1 MLVQENAPI
10 QLLAAINKII
20 PQVKLKTKR
29 PVLNDNQS
37 HKRDRNKTLDAVL
50 FVLFLLSVSLVVWGI
65 NIYRRTIIE
74 PKYLFV
80 AISLGTFVAAIILLF
95 VTRVF
100 LNAFW
105 TFFLAAAIG
114 GGTVYF
120 LILYLNRELANKEI
134 TSETFDI
141 HRTGNLA
148 KGRKGVCRSPYVM
161 IDFYGFEKQLV
172 FYCEYEKTIHNF
184 RKVRVDYF
192 KGFFGFPIVQNQT
205 LVP

>member
-1 MLVQENAPI
+1 M
-10 QLLAAINKII
+10 
-20 PQVKLKTKR
+20 KLKTKR
-29 PVLNDNQS
+29 PVPNDRQS
-37 HKRDRNKTLDAVL
+37 RKRDRHKTLDVIL
-50 FVLFLLSVSLVVWGI
+50 FVLFLISVGLVVWGI

-80 AISLGTFVAAIILLF
+80 AVSLGTVVAAIILLF
-95 VTRVF
+95 VTREF

-120 LILYLNRELANKEI
+120 LTLYLNRELAEKELA
-134 TSETFDI
+134 SETFDI
-141 HRTGNLA
+141 QRTGNLA
-148 KGRKGVCRSPYVM
+148 RGRKGVCRSPYAM

-172 FYCEYEKTIHNF
+172 FYCEYEKTIHDF

-205 LVP
+205 PVP